1 MANKDLNKGKK
12 VLLAATLINL
22 MTGMMYTWSIISKAL
37 KDTYYWSSKQA
48 SLPYTIFT
56 ITFPIAMVLFAS
68 FQDKKGPRVTATLG
82 CIIIGLGFILSG
94 IFLNPFIILI
104 TIGVFVGMGVGIIN
118 IATLPTAIKWF
129 HPSMKGKINGI
140 VVSGVGLSAV
150 FYSPLAN
157 FFIDS
162 FGIPRTLIFIG
173 LIVLIPSIGFATV
186 LSNPIQDYSFED
198 NKIKNTHR
206 FSKDINWKQMIK
218 SKEFYKLWL
227 MFGLSSSAG
236 LMVISHIT
244 NIADIQARWKVGF
257 ILVMIISGFNSL
269 GRILG
274 GVLSDALGRLEIM
287 RYLFIVQ
294 AISMI
299 FFRYATNIPIMVICS
314 AVTGLCYGAGFAV
327 FPATIGDYYGNKNF
341 GLNYGI
347 LFTSWGL
354 GGLVGPMTG
363 ATIFDA
369 FGNYNMAFIIGI
381 LLLSICLFTTFT
393 FRKDKIYK

>member
-1 MANKDLNKGKK
+1 MEIKDLNKGKK
-12 VLLAATLINL
+12 VVLAATMINI
-22 MTGMMYTWSIISKAL
+22 MTGMMYTWSIVSKAL

-56 ITFPIAMVLFAS
+56 ITFPIAMVIFAS
-68 FQDKKGPRVTATLG
+68 FQDKKGPRTTATLG
-82 CIIIGLGFILSG
+82 CIMIGFGFILSG
-94 IFLNPFIILI
+94 IFLNPFIMLV

-157 FFIDS
+157 LFIDS

-173 LIVLIPSIGFATV
+173 LIVLIPTIGFSNV

-198 NKIKNTHR
+198 NKIKNTNR
-206 FSKDINWKQMIK
+206 FSKDINWKQMIR
-218 SKEFYKLWL
+218 SKEFYKIWL

-236 LMVISHIT
+236 LMIISHIT
-244 NIADIQARWKVGF
+244 NIADIQASWKVGF

-294 AISMI
+294 VICMI
-299 FFRYATNIPIMVICS
+299 LFRYATNIPIMVICS
-314 AVTGLCYGAGFAV
+314 AITGLCYGASFAV

-381 LLLSICLFTTFT
+381 FLLSICLFTTLT